1 MGAKCDTNK
10 LGENSYM
17 IKNKFYSLMTSA
29 AVLTTLAGAPLTAV
43 IANAENTTSDQTAQ
57 VEFTAGTNGPEVTT
71 TTDGPD
77 GIPGNEDDNMAG
89 DALAPSFG
97 FGPHALTGAAQNR
110 LAVVDNSNR
119 TTDKVTGDKSTNKVL
134 SMTDNSGKGAGYT
147 VTAQLGDFTDE
158 AGDTLPAAVL
168 HINAAGA
175 VSSNPEP
182 GTVDGTPKAS
192 SVDLTAAGDDGTVLT
207 AAKDQGMGTYTTD
220 LSTGTTLDVPNAQ
233 YTGKYVAPLTYT
245 VATTVSQP

>member
-1 MGAKCDTNK
+1 
-10 LGENSYM
+10 M

-97 FGPHALTGAAQNR
+97 FGPHALTGAAQNG
-110 LAVVDNSNR
+110 LTVKDNSNR
-119 TTDKVTGDKSTNKVL
+119 TDKVDGDGSINKVL

-175 VSSNPEP
+175 VSSNTAA

-192 SVDLTAAGDDGTVLT
+192 SVKLTAAGAAGTVLT

-233 YTGKYVAPLTYT
+233 YAGKYVATLTYT
-245 VATTVSQP
+245 VNVVSQP